1 MRIDLYN
8 LYLLQWTFRINYVHH
23 TLSYMAYPDSNR
35 GNVLNFH
42 PHVPVISVSR
52 YLLHTLVRMTFI
64 ACMYGIHTGVTT
76 STYTSTHD
84 ICCMY

>member
-42 PHVPVISVSR
+42 THVPV
-52 YLLHTLVRMTFI
+52 LLYHVI
-64 ACMYGIHTGVTT
+64 YYIH
-76 STYTSTHD
+76 
-84 ICCMY
+84 